1 MLIGYEESEHVK
13 FVSYS
18 GKCYSWCSGTL
29 VLEIDGIQYKFCP
42 YDYDNKTSFPRFW
55 SSGGG
60 ISSDYS
66 HTFAG
71 EWEIDY
77 TDIPK
82 QFRKYAYEIDRIFN
96 KNVKWGCCGSCI

>member
-1 MLIGYEESEHVK
+1 MLIGYEKSDHVK
-13 FVSYS
+13 FISYS
-18 GKCYSWCSGTL
+18 GRYPNLCSGTL
-29 VLEIDGIQYKFCP
+29 VLEIDGIQYKFCS

-66 HTFAG
+66 HSFTG

-77 TDIPK
+77 TDIPE
-82 QFRKYAYEIDRIFN
+82 QFKKYAFEMDKVFN
-96 KNVKWGCCGSCI
+96 ENVEHGCCGGCI